1 MIEILELIWEN
12 LIDIV
17 VGIFL
22 IKNTTKRKARKEAEF
37 EERKNEEGIELKRK
51 RLQRLRDE
59 DKEMTSKI
67 KSNLAEEIKLEKELG
82 ENVTSN

>member
-1 MIEILELIWEN
+1 MVEILELIWEN

-22 IKNTTKRKARKEAEF
+22 IKNTTKRKAKKEAEF

-51 RLQRLRDE
+51 RLQRLRNE
-59 DKEMTSKI
+59 DQEMTAKM
-67 KSNLAEEIKLEKELG
+67 KTNLAEEIKLEKELG
-82 ENVTSN
+82 ENA